1 MRDLYSDYLHEVE
14 VGGRRVK
21 VWPSFDV
28 VIQLIDLQRNKAI
41 TIEDYVFTAAE
52 LLTGKRNPLRVTAAI
67 VTDTMEKLGS
77 SEKRVQDAF
86 FSFTQDAFLIYA
98 AFRQAYGID
107 LHAERGKM
115 HFTEFVAL
123 FSALPEDTRLSK
135 VMSVRAQP
143 IPAMN
148 KNNAKQVQ
156 QLIRMK
162 TLWRLKPEEGDEEE
176 SMQNGPQKIF
186 RTLQSMAKGGG

>member
-1 MRDLYSDYLHEVE
+1 MKDLYSDYLHEVE
-14 VGGRRVK
+14 VDGRKVR

-28 VIQLIDLQRNKAI
+28 VIQIIDLQKNKAL
-41 TIEDYVFTAAE
+41 TLEDYV
-52 LLTGKRNPLRVTAAI
+52 LGKRYPLHTAAAI
-67 VTDTMEKLGS
+67 VTETMEKLGG
-77 SEKRVQDAF
+77 SEKKAKEAF

-115 HFTEFVAL
+115 HFSEFVAL

-148 KNNAKQVQ
+148 KNNVKQVQ
-156 QLIRMK
+156 QLIRLK
-162 TLWRLKPEEGDEEE
+162 TLWRIKPEVGEEE
-176 SMQNGPQKIF
+176 EGLQNGLQKIF
-186 RTLQSMAKGGG
+186 RTLQSMAQGGG